1 MTEKE
6 LKIMNVYGEGFLNRF
21 RNKLIRWK
29 EEIVEG
35 RMANGDL
42 KPEFWTRHGQKEK
55 TKAEFKSGS
64 GELTIK
70 EIYTPLDVSEIDP
83 IDQVGLPGEYPYTR
97 GRDPLGPQ
105 AVNLPL
111 KFYSGYG
118 SSEEVKERYRRLY
131 QAGAR
136 FIVLALDLPSQIGY
150 DSDSPIAAG
159 EVGKVGVAL
168 DTLADMERLFEGLP
182 LDRISTGT
190 VGNCIGPW
198 ALAMFFLTGKKT
210 GVDPSKMKVN
220 LQNDPFKEYT
230 GRGTFIFPPR
240 VALDL
245 ASDTVAYICKHLS
258 HHWEPQYYCTTTLR
272 WGGCNVSQE
281 VGFGIANLIAYVEAA
296 QKKGVP
302 PEQLIPRTNL
312 HMTADMDLF
321 EEVAKFRA
329 TRRLWAKIAARRF
342 GTNDPRV
349 TSLRITVYTGA
360 NRLTAQQPLNNII
373 RVTIQVLSS
382 MLGGVETIS
391 IPAYDEA
398 HALPTEESTRL
409 ASLTPHILNDE
420 CMVGNTGDPLGGS
433 YYVEWLTDKIEE
445 NASQW
450 YKDVE
455 ARGGALL
462 AVESG
467 YYLRQ
472 MADGLYK
479 YHKEVEFGERK
490 IIGVNKF
497 TIAKDEPIQLFKNDP
512 EGERK
517 QIETLKKVKQERD
530 NNMVKK
536 CLTELKKVA
545 QDKANGKGDN
555 IVPAVIEAVGSYASI
570 GEIFGILR
578 QVYGEYKPPIII

>member
-1 MTEKE
+1 
-6 LKIMNVYGEGFLNRF
+6 
-21 RNKLIRWK
+21 
-29 EEIVEG
+29 
-35 RMANGDL
+35 
-42 KPEFWTRHGQKEK
+42 
-55 TKAEFKSGS
+55 
-64 GELTIK
+64 
-70 EIYTPLDVSEIDP
+70 
-83 IDQVGLPGEYPYTR
+83 
-97 GRDPLGPQ
+97 
-105 AVNLPL
+105 
-111 KFYSGYG
+111 
-118 SSEEVKERYRRLY
+118 
-131 QAGAR
+131 
-136 FIVLALDLPSQIGY
+136 
-150 DSDSPIAAG
+150 
-159 EVGKVGVAL
+159 
-168 DTLADMERLFEGLP
+168 
-182 LDRISTGT
+182 
-190 VGNCIGPW
+190 
-198 ALAMFFLTGKKT
+198 
-210 GVDPSKMKVN
+210 
-220 LQNDPFKEYT
+220 
-230 GRGTFIFPPR
+230 
-240 VALDL
+240 
-245 ASDTVAYICKHLS
+245 
-258 HHWEPQYYCTTTLR
+258 
-272 WGGCNVSQE
+272 
-281 VGFGIANLIAYVEAA
+281 
-296 QKKGVP
+296 
-302 PEQLIPRTNL
+302 
-312 HMTADMDLF
+312 
-321 EEVAKFRA
+321 
-329 TRRLWAKIAARRF
+329 
-342 GTNDPRV
+342 
-349 TSLRITVYTGA
+349 
-360 NRLTAQQPLNNII
+360 
-373 RVTIQVLSS
+373 